1 MWLNAVIDLSYWV
14 VEDSQLLSSRV
25 LKRNVC
31 FSIGRIK
38 WLNDIIGRIFST
50 TGDTQASEL

>member
-1 MWLNAVIDLSYWV
+1 MWLNAVIYLSYWV